1 MQGQVSLNK
10 KNNAIGINKY
20 ILLKRN
26 IVLMLTPFGCSTS
39 RSTNITSYIGLFLLL
54 FCYYVCYTYSIR
66 TVLLINYAMVL
77 GMEIAAVLTSVQL
90 SLIGTIVKQYLWKMI
105 NKMVKLINN

>member
-1 MQGQVSLNK
+1 M
-10 KNNAIGINKY
+10 I
-20 ILLKRN
+20 
-26 IVLMLTPFGCSTS
+26 
-39 RSTNITSYIGLFLLL
+39 
-54 FCYYVCYTYSIR
+54 
-66 TVLLINYAMVL
+66 L